1 MCGVRPFT
9 VDWEGVQGGSGDVQS
24 PIVASVITLLTD
36 YGLEDGYVAACHGVI
51 AGIAPQARV
60 IDVCHLIPSGDVR
73 RGAAVLAQTI
83 PYLPPGVHIGAVDP
97 GAGGARR
104 AVAVE
109 AGGRVFIGP
118 DNGLLSWAVRAS
130 GGARAAYELR
140 NEEHFLRPVSPTF
153 PGRDV
158 FSPVAGRLCAGSG
171 GPRLADLGPEIP
183 VERLVVLPEPT
194 SLLRD
199 GSVEGEVVSVDRYG
213 NTQLS
218 IAAGDLRALG
228 VQVGDTLGVW
238 LGRRQLSL
246 PYRETYAAVPPGEL
260 VAFADS
266 AGLIAIAINSGDA
279 AQRLGLPPGAH
290 VRLSPT
296 RYRG

>member
-1 MCGVRPFT
+1 MT
-9 VDWEGVQGGSGDVQS
+9 
-24 PIVASVITLLTD
+24 SVITLLTD

-60 IDVCHLIPSGDVR
+60 IDVCHLVPPGDVR
-73 RGAAVLAQTI
+73 RGAAILAQTV
-83 PYLPPGVHIGAVDP
+83 PYLPRGVHVGAVDP
-97 GAGGARR
+97 GTGGGRR

-109 AGGRVFIGP
+109 AGGRVFVGP

-130 GGARAAYELR
+130 GGARSAYEIR
-140 NEEHFLRPVSPTF
+140 NEAHFLHPVSPTF

-158 FSPVAGRLCAGSG
+158 FAPVAGRLWG
-171 GPRLADLGPEIP
+171 GLDPAELGPAVP
-183 VERLVVLPEPT
+183 LDRLVTLPEPT
-194 SLLRD
+194 SQLRD

-228 VQVGDTLGVW
+228 VEVGDTLGVW
-238 LGRRQLSL
+238 LGRRRLSL

-266 AGLIAIAINSGDA
+266 AGLVAIAVNSGDA

-296 RYRG
+296 H

>member
-1 MCGVRPFT
+1 MT
-9 VDWEGVQGGSGDVQS
+9 
-24 PIVASVITLLTD
+24 SVITLLTD

-51 AGIAPQARV
+51 AGIAPEARV
-60 IDVCHLIPSGDVR
+60 IDVCHLIPAGDVR

-83 PYLPPGVHIGAVDP
+83 PYLPEGIHIGAVDP

-118 DNGLLSWAVRAS
+118 DNGLLSWAVHAS
-130 GGARAAYELR
+130 GGARAAYEIT
-140 NEEHFLRPVSPTF
+140 NDAHFLRPASPTF

-158 FSPVAGRLCAGSG
+158 FAPVAGRLYG
-171 GPRLADLGPEIP
+171 GLPVAELGPGLP
-183 VERLVVLPEPT
+183 VSRLVTLPEPT
-194 SLLRD
+194 TLLRD

-218 IAAGDLRALG
+218 IGAGDLQALG
-228 VQVGDTLGVW
+228 VRVGDTLGVW
-238 LGRRQLSL
+238 LGRRQLAL

-266 AGLIAIAINSGDA
+266 AGLIAIAVNCGDA

-290 VRLSPT
+290 VRLSPSP
-296 RYRG
+296 

>member
-1 MCGVRPFT
+1 MT
-9 VDWEGVQGGSGDVQS
+9 
-24 PIVASVITLLTD
+24 SVITLLTD

-51 AGIAPQARV
+51 AGIAPDARV
-60 IDVCHLIPSGDVR
+60 IDVCHLVPSGDVR
-73 RGAAVLAQTI
+73 RGAAILAQTI
-83 PYLPPGVHIGAVDP
+83 PYLPKGVHIGAVDP

-104 AVAVE
+104 AIAVE

-130 GGARAAYELR
+130 GGAQAAYEIR
-140 NEEHFLRPVSPTF
+140 NDEYFRHPVSPTF
-153 PGRDV
+153 HGRDV
-158 FSPVAGRLCAGSG
+158 FSPVAGRLYCGLGTA
-171 GPRLADLGPEIP
+171 RVGPE
-183 VERLVVLPEPT
+183 VQVSRLVTLPEPT
-194 SLLRD
+194 SQVRD
-199 GSVEGEVVSVDRYG
+199 GCVEGEVVSVDRYG

-218 IAAGDLRALG
+218 IAAGDLAALG
-228 VQVGDTLGVW
+228 VLVGDTLGVW

-266 AGLIAIAINSGDA
+266 AGLVAIAVNSGDA

-290 VRLSPT
+290 VRLSPSP
-296 RYRG
+296 

>member
-1 MCGVRPFT
+1 MT
-9 VDWEGVQGGSGDVQS
+9 
-24 PIVASVITLLTD
+24 SVITLLTD

-51 AGIAPQARV
+51 AGIAPEARV
-60 IDVCHLIPSGDVR
+60 IDVCHLIPAGDVR

-83 PYLPPGVHIGAVDP
+83 PYLPAGVHIAAVDP
-97 GAGGARR
+97 GAGASRR

-118 DNGLLSWAVRAS
+118 DNGLLSWAVHAG
-130 GGARAAYELR
+130 GGAQAAHEISDER
-140 NEEHFLRPVSPTF
+140 HFLRPVSPTF

-158 FSPVAGRLCAGSG
+158 FAPVAARLCG
-171 GPRLADLGPEIP
+171 GLSPAELGPEIP
-183 VERLVVLPEPT
+183 VGRLVSLPEPT
-194 SLLRD
+194 SQLRE

-218 IAAGDLRALG
+218 ITAGDLHALG
-228 VQVGDTLGVW
+228 VRVGDTLGVR

-246 PYRETYAAVPPGEL
+246 PYRETFSAVPPGEL

-266 AGLIAIAINSGDA
+266 AGLIAIAVNSGDA

-290 VRLSPT
+290 VRLSPLS
-296 RYRG
+296 

>member
-1 MCGVRPFT
+1 MT
-9 VDWEGVQGGSGDVQS
+9 
-24 PIVASVITLLTD
+24 SVITLLTD

-83 PYLPPGVHIGAVDP
+83 PYLPVGIHIGAVDP
-97 GAGGARR
+97 GTGGARR
-104 AVAVE
+104 AVAIE
-109 AGGRVFIGP
+109 AGDRVFIGP
-118 DNGLLSWAVRAS
+118 DNGLLSWAVHAS
-130 GGARAAYELR
+130 GGARAAYALS

-153 PGRDV
+153 HGRDV
-158 FSPVAGRLCAGSG
+158 FAPVAGRLCRAPASSG
-171 GPRLADLGPEIP
+171 GLRLADLGPEVP
-183 VERLVVLPEPT
+183 VSRLVTLPEPT
-194 SLLRD
+194 SLLRE

-218 IAAGDLRALG
+218 IAAGDLQALG

-238 LGRRQLSL
+238 LGRRQLAL

-266 AGLIAIAINSGDA
+266 AGLIAIAVNSGDA

-296 RYRG
+296 P

>member
-1 MCGVRPFT
+1 MT
-9 VDWEGVQGGSGDVQS
+9 
-24 PIVASVITLLTD
+24 SVITLLTD

-83 PYLPPGVHIGAVDP
+83 PYIPPGVHIGAVDP

-104 AVAVE
+104 AVAVS

-118 DNGLLSWAVRAS
+118 DNGLLSWAVHAC
-130 GGARAAYELR
+130 GGAESAYEITNDAL
-140 NEEHFLRPVSPTF
+140 FLHPVSPTF
-153 PGRDV
+153 HGRDV
-158 FSPVAGRLCAGSG
+158 YAPVAGRLCAGAEPSE
-171 GPRLADLGPEIP
+171 LGPEIP
-183 VERLVVLPEPT
+183 LIRLVSLPEPT
-194 SLLRD
+194 SVLRE

-218 IAAGDLRALG
+218 IAAGDLAALG
-228 VQVGDTLGVW
+228 VRVGDTLGVW
-238 LGRRQLSL
+238 MGRRQLAM

-266 AGLIAIAINSGDA
+266 AGLIAIAVNSGDA

-290 VRLSPT
+290 VRLSPSPV
-296 RYRG
+296 R

>member
-1 MCGVRPFT
+1 MT
-9 VDWEGVQGGSGDVQS
+9 
-24 PIVASVITLLTD
+24 SVITLLTD

-51 AGIAPQARV
+51 AATAPQARV
-60 IDVCHLIPSGDVR
+60 IDVCHLVPSGDVR
-73 RGAAVLAQTI
+73 RGAVILAQTI

-109 AGGRVFIGP
+109 AGGRVFVGP
-118 DNGLLSWAVRAS
+118 DNGLLSWAVHAS
-130 GGARAAYELR
+130 GGPEAAYEIS
-140 NEEHFLRPVSPTF
+140 NDEHFLRPVSPTF
-153 PGRDV
+153 HGRDV
-158 FSPVAGRLCAGSG
+158 FSPVAGRLCCGLRPS
-171 GPRLADLGPEIP
+171 DLGPELP
-183 VERLVVLPEPT
+183 LDRLVSLPAPT
-194 SLLRD
+194 SVRRE
-199 GSVEGEVVSVDRYG
+199 GAVEGEVVSVDRYG

-218 IAAGDLRALG
+218 IAASDLAALG
-228 VQVGDTLGVW
+228 VRAGDTLGVW
-238 LGRRQLSL
+238 MGRRQHAV

-266 AGLIAIAINSGDA
+266 AGLVAIAVNGGDA

-296 RYRG
+296 P